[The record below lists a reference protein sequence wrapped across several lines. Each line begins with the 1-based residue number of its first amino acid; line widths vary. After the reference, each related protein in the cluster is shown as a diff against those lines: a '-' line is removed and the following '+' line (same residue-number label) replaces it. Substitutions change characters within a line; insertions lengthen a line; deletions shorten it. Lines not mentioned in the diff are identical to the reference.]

1 MATKIKMDHIQGDI
15 DLQIDNPLKNAAN
28 LIEWN
33 VDMKVTVSKVKK
45 SKMFQRF
52 CSIVLLL
59 LAIIFAVMLSH
70 LRKEVRALQIQVQS
84 LNINLLLLTS
94 KYDRLNRSLNRVW
107 IQRSERFLENKKLND
122 IKSLL
127 EGASSISKTE
137 IFDGIRNT
145 TNGNLY
151 TYNTIIPYLN
161 SLKNF
166 KRQHILYNTIYDTNN
181 TTILKLFMKLENNE
195 NNASDTNLR
204 IERATLTT
212 EKQNLIKKISNR
224 VKRDRDNINDSDDE
238 LNVWKESRS
247 GRSRR
252 EERRGKKRGKNKR
265 RPKRSHRRLGPL
277 VATFVGAI
285 PEQHITDTVYIGPW
299 IKSTKN
305 NTQYNLNKFHLVED
319 KKSIEVTATGLY
331 MISAQIFY
339 FGEPTNY
346 SYWILLNSEGKST
359 TQKLVKCSTA
369 SSTSATEV
377 SCYTS
382 VITPLQRGD
391 RVHIQQQE
399 RDRLINMRE
408 GHSYI
413 QLVLLSNT
421 ICKKRLW

>member
-1 MATKIKMDHIQGDI
+1 M
-15 DLQIDNPLKNAAN
+15 
-28 LIEWN
+28 
-33 VDMKVTVSKVKK
+33 
-45 SKMFQRF
+45 
-52 CSIVLLL
+52 
-59 LAIIFAVMLSH
+59 
-70 LRKEVRALQIQVQS
+70 QS

-107 IQRSERFLENKKLND
+107 IQRSERFFENKKLND

-265 RPKRSHRRLGPL
+265 RPKRSHRRLGIYYYL
-277 VATFVGAI
+277 VSMRF
-285 PEQHITDTVYIGPW
+285 
-299 IKSTKN
+299 
-305 NTQYNLNKFHLVED
+305 YN
-319 KKSIEVTATGLY
+319 
-331 MISAQIFY
+331 
-339 FGEPTNY
+339 
-346 SYWILLNSEGKST
+346 
-359 TQKLVKCSTA
+359 
-369 SSTSATEV
+369 
-377 SCYTS
+377 
-382 VITPLQRGD
+382 
-391 RVHIQQQE
+391 
-399 RDRLINMRE
+399 
-408 GHSYI
+408 
-413 QLVLLSNT
+413 
-421 ICKKRLW
+421 

>member
-1 MATKIKMDHIQGDI
+1 M
-15 DLQIDNPLKNAAN
+15 
-28 LIEWN
+28 
-33 VDMKVTVSKVKK
+33 
-45 SKMFQRF
+45 
-52 CSIVLLL
+52 
-59 LAIIFAVMLSH
+59 
-70 LRKEVRALQIQVQS
+70 QS

-127 EGASSISKTE
+127 EGTSSISKTE

-265 RPKRSHRRLGPL
+265 RPKRSHRRLGIYYYL
-277 VATFVGAI
+277 VSMRF
-285 PEQHITDTVYIGPW
+285 
-299 IKSTKN
+299 
-305 NTQYNLNKFHLVED
+305 YN
-319 KKSIEVTATGLY
+319 
-331 MISAQIFY
+331 
-339 FGEPTNY
+339 
-346 SYWILLNSEGKST
+346 
-359 TQKLVKCSTA
+359 
-369 SSTSATEV
+369 
-377 SCYTS
+377 
-382 VITPLQRGD
+382 
-391 RVHIQQQE
+391 
-399 RDRLINMRE
+399 
-408 GHSYI
+408 
-413 QLVLLSNT
+413 
-421 ICKKRLW
+421 

>member
-1 MATKIKMDHIQGDI
+1 M
-15 DLQIDNPLKNAAN
+15 
-28 LIEWN
+28 
-33 VDMKVTVSKVKK
+33 
-45 SKMFQRF
+45 
-52 CSIVLLL
+52 
-59 LAIIFAVMLSH
+59 
-70 LRKEVRALQIQVQS
+70 QS

-265 RPKRSHRRLGPL
+265 RPKRSHRRLGIYYYL
-277 VATFVGAI
+277 VSMRF
-285 PEQHITDTVYIGPW
+285 
-299 IKSTKN
+299 
-305 NTQYNLNKFHLVED
+305 YN
-319 KKSIEVTATGLY
+319 
-331 MISAQIFY
+331 
-339 FGEPTNY
+339 
-346 SYWILLNSEGKST
+346 
-359 TQKLVKCSTA
+359 
-369 SSTSATEV
+369 
-377 SCYTS
+377 
-382 VITPLQRGD
+382 
-391 RVHIQQQE
+391 
-399 RDRLINMRE
+399 
-408 GHSYI
+408 
-413 QLVLLSNT
+413 
-421 ICKKRLW
+421 

>member
-1 MATKIKMDHIQGDI
+1 M
-15 DLQIDNPLKNAAN
+15 
-28 LIEWN
+28 
-33 VDMKVTVSKVKK
+33 
-45 SKMFQRF
+45 
-52 CSIVLLL
+52 
-59 LAIIFAVMLSH
+59 
-70 LRKEVRALQIQVQS
+70 QS

-107 IQRSERFLENKKLND
+107 IQRSERFFENKKLND
-122 IKSLL
+122 IKNLL

-265 RPKRSHRRLGPL
+265 RPKRSHRRLGIYYYL
-277 VATFVGAI
+277 VSMRF
-285 PEQHITDTVYIGPW
+285 
-299 IKSTKN
+299 
-305 NTQYNLNKFHLVED
+305 YN
-319 KKSIEVTATGLY
+319 
-331 MISAQIFY
+331 
-339 FGEPTNY
+339 
-346 SYWILLNSEGKST
+346 
-359 TQKLVKCSTA
+359 
-369 SSTSATEV
+369 
-377 SCYTS
+377 
-382 VITPLQRGD
+382 
-391 RVHIQQQE
+391 
-399 RDRLINMRE
+399 
-408 GHSYI
+408 
-413 QLVLLSNT
+413 
-421 ICKKRLW
+421 